1 MIEIFKFFNV
11 LLYCAHAR
19 LSCQHTH
26 SRWVSLLHLK
36 IIPVYT
42 IPSFAPHHDRVRAET
57 CLFFITPSFDS
68 FSLAETSF
76 CILQHLASLSFA
88 NPLSIHVMLSFF
100 TVSIYS
106 NKLFASQ
113 YSQKVLSFFP
123 NISNP
128 RPVSKSVLMIQSYT
142 WFADVNEFI
151 IGEHN
156 CDANADC
163 NNTEGSFECT
173 ICKPGYSGN
182 GVYCTGDNSLV
193 KTWFVLMLRL
203 FQYHFVSSSRIWVKT
218 IESKKR
224 HFQM

>member
-1 MIEIFKFFNV
+1 MCPCKIV
-11 LLYCAHAR
+11 MSAHAFT
-19 LSCQHTH
+19 LSELTAFKNHTSVHNSVFCSTPWQSTSGNVSFFFYYSFFWQFFVSWDVVLH
-26 SRWVSLLHLK
+26 STASCFLKFRSLILYLYMWCYHFS
-36 IIPVYT
+36 
-42 IPSFAPHHDRVRAET
+42 PSQYIAINFLLLSIARKFS
-57 CLFFITPSFDS
+57 LFFRTYP
-68 FSLAETSF
+68 
-76 CILQHLASLSFA
+76 ILE
-88 NPLSIHVMLSFF
+88 
-100 TVSIYS
+100 
-106 NKLFASQ
+106 NK
-113 YSQKVLSFFP
+113 
-123 NISNP
+123 

-218 IESKKR
+218 IESKRDISKCTV
-224 HFQM
+224 Q